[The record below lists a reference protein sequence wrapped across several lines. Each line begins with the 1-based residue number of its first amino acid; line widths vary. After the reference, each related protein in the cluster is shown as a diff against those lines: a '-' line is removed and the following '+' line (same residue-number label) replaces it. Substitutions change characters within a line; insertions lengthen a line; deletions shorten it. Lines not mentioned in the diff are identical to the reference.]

1 MDSKYP
7 DGNGSADAR
16 PRRRRDRDNPYE
28 IFSVGIETA
37 HPRFY
42 LAFTD
47 GCGVRHCLEV
57 VLYRLQAE
65 ALRSAINELPEIQR
79 RRLKL
84 YYFEGLTYEE
94 IAALEGCS
102 HPAVMKSVSAAL
114 QRMKK
119 IFLE

>member
-1 MDSKYP
+1 MMDSKYP

-47 GCGVRHCLEV
+47 GCGVRHCLEG

-65 ALRSAINELPEIQR
+65 ALRSAINELPEVQR
-79 RRLKL
+79 LNCTTSRALHTRRSRRWRDAPIRRL
-84 YYFEGLTYEE
+84 
-94 IAALEGCS
+94 
-102 HPAVMKSVSAAL
+102 
-114 QRMKK
+114 
-119 IFLE
+119 